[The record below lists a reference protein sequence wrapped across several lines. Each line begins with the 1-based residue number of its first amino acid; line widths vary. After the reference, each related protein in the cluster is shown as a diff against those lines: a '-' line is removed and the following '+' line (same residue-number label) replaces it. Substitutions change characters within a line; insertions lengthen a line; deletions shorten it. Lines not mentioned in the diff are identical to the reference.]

1 LRVVRDLDFLD
12 GLHRLLR
19 PPTYLEIG
27 VGDGERLA
35 LARRRAI
42 GVAPASDIRVKN
54 GVRLYAEPPAAYFA
68 REDPLEHFEGKAPA
82 LTVIAPGEDGLRW
95 FGAAE
100 LLMRWH
106 GVVVVDG
113 ATGLDAGDRVV
124 LPVATDPPL
133 TVLLGLRPKGPRP
146 GPGPVHDKRL
156 SPDAV
161 LDSSLWRIVRASR
174 TRRARRGQVVAELR
188 EAQQRELGGLSGLV
202 RRLRRA

>member
-1 LRVVRDLDFLD
+1 LRVVRDLDFLE

-42 GVAPASDIRVKN
+42 GVAPASDIAVKN
-54 GVRLYAEPPAAYFA
+54 GVRLYPESPDAYFA
-68 REDPLEHFEGKAPA
+68 RADPLEHLESRSPA
-82 LTVIAPGEDGLRW
+82 LTVVAPGQDGLRW

-106 GVVVVDG
+106 GAVVVDG
-113 ATGLDAGDRVV
+113 ATGFDPDGRVV
-124 LPVATDPPL
+124 VPVATDPPL
-133 TVLLGLRPKGPRP
+133 TVVLGLRPKGPRP
-146 GPGPVHDKRL
+146 GPGPVPEKL
-156 SPDAV
+156 LPAAAV
-161 LDSSLWRIVRASR
+161 LESSLWRIVRASR
-174 TRRARRGQVVAELR
+174 TGRARPGAVVAELR
-188 EAQQRELGGLSGLV
+188 EAYQSEFGGLSGLV